1 MNWITK
7 FIKPKIASLF
17 KKKTAESEQ
26 VLWTT
31 CECKNLIY
39 KEDLQKNL
47 NCCPKCG
54 AHHKLTCVER
64 FEIFFDNKEFSLI
77 PTPLPK
83 DDPINFTDKKK
94 YTDRLKLAR
103 KITKQDDAVAI
114 STGKV
119 NDIEVTVGAQDFR
132 FIGGSFGAASGEA
145 FIHGIQHAIDNKNPF
160 IFFSCSGGQ
169 RMMESAI
176 ALMQMSRT
184 VLAVNELKKNNLP
197 YIVVLTNPTTGGVT
211 ASWAM
216 LGDIL
221 IGEKGAVIGFAGRR
235 VIQDTVRETLPSE
248 FQSAEWVKDH
258 GGIDLVEDRKNLRNA
273 ISALISVLL
282 KKEEAQANTDESN
295 VVTLSKSPQKSTKA
309 L

>member
-7 FIKPKIASLF
+7 FIKPKIESLF
-17 KKKTAESEQ
+17 KKKTADSDQ

-39 KEDLQKNL
+39 KEDLQKNF

-54 AHHKLTCVER
+54 SHHKLSCAER
-64 FEIFFDNKEFSLI
+64 FKIFFDDKEYKLI
-77 PTPLPK
+77 DTPQPK
-83 DDPINFTDKKK
+83 DDPINFVDTKK
-94 YTDRLKLAR
+94 YKDRLKTAR

-114 STGKV
+114 ATGRV
-119 NDIEVTVGAQDFR
+119 ENIQVTVGAQDFR

-145 FIHGIQHAIDNKNPF
+145 FIHGVQHAIDNKNPF

-169 RMMESAI
+169 RIMESSI

-184 VLAVNELKKNNLP
+184 VLAVNELKKNNIP
-197 YIVVLTNPTTGGVT
+197 FIVVLTNPTTGGVT

-221 IGEKGAVIGFAGRR
+221 IAEPKATIGFVGRR
-235 VIQDTVRETLPSE
+235 VIQDTVRETLPEE
-248 FQSAEWVKDH
+248 FQTAEYVKDH
-258 GGIDLVEDRKNLRNA
+258 GGLDLVVERKYLRSTIA
-273 ISALISVLL
+273 TLLSVLL
-282 KKEEAQANTDESN
+282 KKGETQVNTDTSN
-295 VVTLSKSPQKSTKA
+295 VVTLDSSLQKSSKA
-309 L
+309 I